1 MTTATHYWD
10 ILQVILSTG
19 RREARL
25 WERVFYDKD
34 ELIPGCDAMALRRFS
49 LPEAALP
56 ELIPVRC
63 SALEFE
69 FCVRPPGGRSP
80 GQHYALHLDE
90 CPETEV
96 AVQGEGGI
104 FGLSLRL
111 IDADEPF
118 DFEELDEQDG
128 RYDAWA

>member
-1 MTTATHYWD
+1 MTTTTHRWD

-19 RREARL
+19 REAHL
-25 WERVFYDKD
+25 QEKVFYDKD
-34 ELIPGCDAMALRRFS
+34 ELIPGCDAIAMRRFS
-49 LPEAALP
+49 LPEAAMP

-69 FCVRPPGGRSP
+69 FCVRLPGGHVP
-80 GQHYALHLDE
+80 GESHTLHLDE
-90 CPETEV
+90 CPEREIT
-96 AVQGEGGI
+96 GGYAENDI
-104 FGLSLRL
+104 VLSLRL
-111 IDADEPF
+111 IDADDPY

>member
-19 RREARL
+19 REARL
-25 WERVFYDKD
+25 WERVFYDRD

-49 LPEAALP
+49 LPEADMP
-56 ELIPVRC
+56 KLIPVRC

-69 FCVRPPGGRSP
+69 FCVRLPGGHVP
-80 GQHYALHLDE
+80 GESHTLHLDE

-96 AVQGEGGI
+96 AVQGAGEI